1 MKVTKTWDL
10 SGDSEYDEKRDLYM
24 NDHALE
30 MALFIGEFK
39 EYLRKKWK
47 YPPDKMSE
55 ETFEMIEKIRE
66 RYYDIAEENDLNLD
80 KLGA

>member
-1 MKVTKTWDL
+1 MKVTKEWDL
-10 SGDSEYDEKRDLYM
+10 SGDSEFEERDSLYV
-24 NDHALE
+24 NDHANA
-30 MALFIGEFK
+30 MMLFILHFK
-39 EYLRKKWK
+39 DYLRSEWK
-47 YPPDKMSE
+47 YPSDTMSE